1 VVDEVNKDITGWKV
15 GQRVAVGWYGGVSP
29 FLSGSTDENGAAAE
43 ATAGAKVMSDHRAC

>member
-1 VVDEVNKDITGWKV
+1 MESRCSRWYD
-15 GQRVAVGWYGGVSP
+15 QSVAVGWYGGVSP